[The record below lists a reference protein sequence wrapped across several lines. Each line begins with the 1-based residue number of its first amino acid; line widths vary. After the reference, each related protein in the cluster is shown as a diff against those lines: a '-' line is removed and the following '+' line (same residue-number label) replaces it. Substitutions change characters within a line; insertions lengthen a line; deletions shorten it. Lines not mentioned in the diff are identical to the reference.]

1 MSCIAASFFQ
11 IALCNSFLKATT
23 PQALAQ
29 NNITGELAEQISK
42 YRSEARFLRAFSYWH
57 AIDMFGNVAFVTE
70 NEQIMEAPKQK
81 SRAEIFQ
88 FLLNELNAIENDLP
102 VNPNT
107 DV

>member
-1 MSCIAASFFQ
+1 MYSRIFFQ

-29 NNITGELAEQISK
+29 NDITGELAEQISK

-70 NEQIMEAPKQK
+70 NEQIMEAPKQIE
-81 SRAEIFQ
+81 SRNISISTERT
-88 FLLNELNAIENDLP
+88 ECH
-102 VNPNT
+102 
-107 DV
+107 